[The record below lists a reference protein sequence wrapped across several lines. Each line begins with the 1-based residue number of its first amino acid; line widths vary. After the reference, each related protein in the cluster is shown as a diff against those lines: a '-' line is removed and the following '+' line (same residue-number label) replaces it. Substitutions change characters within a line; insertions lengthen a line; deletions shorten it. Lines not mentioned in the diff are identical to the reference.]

1 MTALVFFKG
10 FFLALSL
17 IMAIG
22 AQNAF
27 VIKQAFLKRYVFI
40 ICTLCFVS
48 DVFLMSLGIFGVG
61 EFLGKNRLFSFIL
74 ALGGIAFCL
83 FYALLSFRAAFSKE
97 VKSLDEG
104 IHSNSLKKTLLLTL
118 AFTYLN
124 PHAYLDT
131 IFLIGAAALNFSF
144 DEKISFALGSY
155 CASLVWFFSLGY
167 GVKILSSTMKNP
179 NFLRLID
186 FFTACVMCVV
196 AYSLIAYVKNI

>member
-1 MTALVFFKG
+1 MTTLVFFKG

-196 AYSLIAYVKNI
+196 AYSLIGYVKNF